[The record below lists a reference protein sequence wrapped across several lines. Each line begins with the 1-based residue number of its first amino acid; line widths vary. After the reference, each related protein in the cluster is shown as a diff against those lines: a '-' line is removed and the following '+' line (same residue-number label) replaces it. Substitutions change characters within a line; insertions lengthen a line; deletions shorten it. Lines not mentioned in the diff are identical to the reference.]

1 MGEQT
6 AMVKQCMPVNEPI
19 VVEKLT
25 EYDVN
30 ETLDPGSAALDP
42 AARFYP
48 GNVRK
53 LIMIRG
59 KRKLILVLRPCKF
72 FLFISP
78 GSRTVMS
85 DEGDLSLVPR
95 PFTAKRWYIVGSNF
109 SVTR

>member
-6 AMVKQCMPVNEPI
+6 AEVKQCMPVNEPI

-30 ETLDPGSAALDP
+30 ETLDPGSAALDSKILSWK
-42 AARFYP
+42 
-48 GNVRK
+48 GEEK
-53 LIMIRG
+53 IMIRG

-78 GSRTVMS
+78 ESTTVMS

-95 PFTAKRWYIVGSNF
+95 SSSAKRWYIVGSKI
-109 SVTR
+109 SVAR

>member
-30 ETLDPGSAALDP
+30 ETLDPGSAALNP

-53 LIMIRG
+53 KRMIRR

-78 GSRTVMS
+78 GSKTVMS
-85 DEGDLSLVPR
+85 DGG
-95 PFTAKRWYIVGSNF
+95 T
-109 SVTR
+109 